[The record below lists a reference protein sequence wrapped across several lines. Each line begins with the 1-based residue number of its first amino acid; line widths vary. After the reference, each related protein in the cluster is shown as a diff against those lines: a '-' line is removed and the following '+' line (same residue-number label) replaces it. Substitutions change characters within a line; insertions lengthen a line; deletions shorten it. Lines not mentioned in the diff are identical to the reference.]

1 MGKIVTVG
9 VACSAFLTSTM
20 AGEVLSQE
28 EVENLLKMMDTG
40 SRSAT
45 PATGGGFGF
54 GSGIADRG
62 DSIKASSPAWTPKEK
77 VTSYDFKSP
86 DRVGKEQMK
95 TLQTMHE
102 GFGRKFA
109 AGLSAMLRAVVDV
122 KLTTVDQLAYSEF
135 IFGLD
140 NPTCF
145 NLLRAEPLEGNLIID
160 INPSIL
166 YPMIDRLL
174 GGGREPAM
182 TARRPLTEI
191 EQRLVLRVTKMFLQ
205 ELKHAWENVIDL
217 EFEVIQTESNPQLIQ
232 VVPPNEVVIVLCFE
246 VAMVEVRGSITLCIP
261 YNSFERIAGKL
272 TSNAWQGYSG
282 KKQATPQT
290 IKRISKD
297 VRNIK
302 ALVKVKLA
310 ESKIKMHE
318 FINLRVGDVICTQK
332 RADSPL
338 MVSVEGIPKYWAK
351 TGKYK
356 GYTAIQIEDNIEDP
370 TNIIAVE

>member
-1 MGKIVTVG
+1 
-9 VACSAFLTSTM
+9 M

-28 EVENLLKMMDTG
+28 EVENLLNMMSSDIGPRTSSVGNAGLGIVERGNIAKG
-40 SRSAT
+40 ST
-45 PATGGGFGF
+45 PA
-54 GSGIADRG
+54 
-62 DSIKASSPAWTPKEK
+62 WMPKEK

-109 AGLSAMLRAVVDV
+109 ASLSAMLRAVVDV
-122 KLTTVDQLAYSEF
+122 KLTSVDQLAYSEF

-145 NLLRAEPLEGNLIID
+145 NLLRAEPLEGNLILD
-160 INPSIL
+160 ISPSIL

-174 GGGREPAM
+174 GGGKEPTM

-191 EQRLVLRVTKMFLQ
+191 EQRLVLRVTKMFLS

-232 VVPPNEVVIVLCFE
+232 VVPPNEVVVVLCFE
-246 VAMVEVRGSITLCIP
+246 VALIEVRGAITLCIP
-261 YNSFERIAGKL
+261 YNSFERISSKL
-272 TSNAWQGYSG
+272 TSTSWTGYSS

-290 IKRISKD
+290 IKQISKD
-297 VRNIK
+297 IRNMR
-302 ALVKVKLA
+302 AEVKVKLA
-310 ESKIKMHE
+310 ESKMKVHQ

-332 RADSPL
+332 SVASPL
-338 MVSVEGIPKYWAK
+338 LVSVEGIPKYWASP
-351 TGKYK
+351 GRYK
-356 GYTAIQIEDNIEDP
+356 GYTAIQIEENIEDP
-370 TNIIAVE
+370 TELIAVE

>member
-1 MGKIVTVG
+1 MLLELGDTGFRFFQKH
-9 VACSAFLTSTM
+9 AM
-20 AGEVLSQE
+20 AGEVLSQA
-28 EVENLLKMMDTG
+28 EVENLLSMMSSDVT
-40 SRSAT
+40 AT
-45 PATGGGFGF
+45 PSPVGNAGL
-54 GSGIADRG
+54 GIIERG
-62 DSIKASSPAWTPKEK
+62 ESIKTSSSGWASKEK
-77 VTSYDFKSP
+77 VVGVDFKSP

-109 AGLSAMLRAVVDV
+109 ASLSAMLRAVVDV

-135 IFGLD
+135 VFGLD

-145 NLLRAEPLEGNLIID
+145 NLLRAEPLEGSLILD

-174 GGGREPAM
+174 GGGKEPTM
-182 TARRPLTEI
+182 SARRPLTEI
-191 EQRLVLRVTKMFLQ
+191 ELRLVLRVTRMFLG

-246 VAMVEVRGSITLCIP
+246 VALPEVRGAITLCIP
-261 YNSFERIAGKL
+261 YNSFERISSKL
-272 TSNAWQGYSG
+272 TSTNWTGYTS
-282 KKQATPQT
+282 KKMATPQT
-290 IKRISKD
+290 IKSISKD
-297 VRNIK
+297 IRNMK

-310 ESKIKMHE
+310 ESTMKVHE
-318 FINLRVGDVICTQK
+318 FINLRVGDIICTQK
-332 RADSPL
+332 NAASPL
-338 MVSVEGIPKYWAK
+338 LVSVEGIPKYWA
-351 TGKYK
+351 TPGKYK

-370 TNIIAVE
+370 TNLIAIE